1 MSRYQRALLV
11 LSVAFRCPD
20 ATTSFTSRIQQ
31 NHRLSKVAPLHGTM
45 LRSSLQKRA
54 AAGQKRKR
62 PTSGAVNKDESRST
76 PIISLEFLEGA
87 TREALFRQR
96 RILEALREQTDMQGR
111 QGQQEQAS
119 IESVNKRR
127 EEIQQSMA
135 KIQSIQIEMKELKQS
150 PASGAD
156 LIALQTIKDKLIELG
171 FQSVLSQGPD
181 SWRHV
186 QDLCRN
192 SKAEF
197 GRPADFTGLVY
208 KSPHGVPI
216 LVGRK
221 GEHNDEIL
229 RRISQ
234 GSDLWFQCE
243 DYSGSRVL
251 LRTSLARGL
260 KNSKSCRQAAADLA
274 AYYSDYRRK
283 FESVPIMYTDS
294 KRVAKRGS
302 KKGQMRKR
310 KSLGTM
316 YGYPGN
322 VYDMCQGQEP

>member
-1 MSRYQRALLV
+1 MGRYQHALLA
-11 LSVAFRCPD
+11 LSVAFRCPYL
-20 ATTSFTSRIQQ
+20 TVSFTSRIQQ
-31 NHRLSKVAPLHGTM
+31 SHRLSKVAPLHGTM
-45 LRSSLQKRA
+45 LRSSLQKKA

-62 PTSGAVNKDESRST
+62 PTSGAVTNYAKSI
-76 PIISLEFLEGA
+76 PIISVEFLEGA
-87 TREALFRQR
+87 TREAQFRQR
-96 RILEALREQTDMQGR
+96 RILEALREQTDK
-111 QGQQEQAS
+111 QGQQQQAV
-119 IESVNKRR
+119 IDSVNKRR
-127 EEIQQSMA
+127 EEIQQSIT
-135 KIQSIQIEMKELKQS
+135 KIQSIQNEIKELKQS
-150 PASGAD
+150 PTSGAD
-156 LIALQTIKDKLIELG
+156 LNALQTIKDKLIELG
-171 FQSVLSQGPD
+171 FQSVISQGPD

-186 QDLCRN
+186 QELCRK

-221 GEHNDEIL
+221 GAHNDEVL

-316 YGYPGN
+316 YGYPRN
-322 VYDMCQGQEP
+322 VYDMCQGKEP

>member
-1 MSRYQRALLV
+1 MGRYQHALLA
-11 LSVAFRCPD
+11 LSVAFRCPYL
-20 ATTSFTSRIQQ
+20 TVSFTSRIQQ
-31 NHRLSKVAPLHGTM
+31 SHRLSKVAPLYGTM
-45 LRSSLQKRA
+45 LRSSLQKKA

-62 PTSGAVNKDESRST
+62 PTSGAVTNYAKSI
-76 PIISLEFLEGA
+76 PIISVEFLEGA
-87 TREALFRQR
+87 TREAQFRQR
-96 RILEALREQTDMQGR
+96 RILEALREQTDKH
-111 QGQQEQAS
+111 GQQQRGA
-119 IESVNKRR
+119 IESVDKRR
-127 EEIQQSMA
+127 EEIQQSIT
-135 KIQSIQIEMKELKQS
+135 KIQSIQNEIKELKQS
-150 PASGAD
+150 PTSGAD
-156 LIALQTIKDKLIELG
+156 LNALQTIKDKLIELG
-171 FQSVLSQGPD
+171 FQSVISQGPD

-186 QDLCRN
+186 QELCRK

-221 GEHNDEIL
+221 GAHNDEVL

-234 GSDLWFQCE
+234 GSDLWFQCD

-316 YGYPGN
+316 YGYPRN
-322 VYDMCQGQEP
+322 VYDMCQGKEP

>member
-1 MSRYQRALLV
+1 MGRYQRALLA
-11 LSVAFRCPD
+11 LSVVFHCPH
-20 ATTSFTSRIQQ
+20 ATISFTSRIQQ

-45 LRSSLQKRA
+45 LRSAMQERA
-54 AAGQKRKR
+54 AARQKKR
-62 PTSGAVNKDESRST
+62 LTSGAVTKDDSRST

-87 TREALFRQR
+87 AREAMFRQR
-96 RILEALREQTDMQGR
+96 RILEALREQNDK
-111 QGQQEQAS
+111 QGQQQQAA
-119 IESVNKRR
+119 IGSVNKRR
-127 EEIQQSMA
+127 EEIQQSMT
-135 KIQSIQIEMKELKQS
+135 KIQSIQVEMKELKQS
-150 PASGAD
+150 LTSVTD
-156 LIALQTIKDKLIELG
+156 LNALQTIKDKLIELG
-171 FQSVLSQGPD
+171 FQSVISQGPN

-186 QDLCRN
+186 REICRN

-221 GEHNDEIL
+221 GAHNDGVL

-274 AYYSDYRRK
+274 AYYSDYRK

-316 YGYPGN
+316 YGYPRN
-322 VYDMCQGQEP
+322 VDGICQGKEP

>member
-1 MSRYQRALLV
+1 MGRYQHALLA
-11 LSVAFRCPD
+11 LSLVFCCPD
-20 ATTSFTSRIQQ
+20 FSASFITSRTQ
-31 NHRLSKVAPLHGTM
+31 NNSHLSKVGPLYGTM
-45 LRSSLQKRA
+45 LRSSLLKRA
-54 AAGQKRKR
+54 SSGQKRKR
-62 PTSGAVNKDESRST
+62 PISDENTKDSSRST

-87 TREALFRQR
+87 AREAMFRQR
-96 RILEALREQTDMQGR
+96 RILEALREQSDK
-111 QGQQEQAS
+111 QQQAAT
-119 IESVNKRR
+119 EGMNKRR
-127 EEIQQSMA
+127 GQIQQIMV
-135 KIQSIQIEMKELKQS
+135 KIQDIQAEIEKLKQS
-150 PASGAD
+150 PAFDAD
-156 LIALQTIKDKLIELG
+156 LSALQSIKEQLIELG
-171 FQSVLSQGPD
+171 FQSLISQGPD
-181 SWRHV
+181 GWRHV
-186 QDLCRN
+186 QELCRK

-197 GRPADFTGLVY
+197 GRPEDFTGLVF

-221 GEHNDEIL
+221 GAHNEEVL

-322 VYDMCQGQEP
+322 VYDMCKGKEP

>member
-1 MSRYQRALLV
+1 MGRYQHALLA
-11 LSVAFRCPD
+11 LSVAFRCPYL
-20 ATTSFTSRIQQ
+20 TVSFTSRIQQ
-31 NHRLSKVAPLHGTM
+31 SHRLSKVAPLYGTM
-45 LRSSLQKRA
+45 LRSSLQKKA

-62 PTSGAVNKDESRST
+62 PTSGAVTNFAKST
-76 PIISLEFLEGA
+76 PIISVEFLEGA
-87 TREALFRQR
+87 TREAQFRQR
-96 RILEALREQTDMQGR
+96 RILEALREQTDKH
-111 QGQQEQAS
+111 GQQQQAA
-119 IESVNKRR
+119 IEGVNKRR
-127 EEIQQSMA
+127 EEIQQCMST
-135 KIQSIQIEMKELKQS
+135 IESIQNEIKEMKQS
-150 PASGAD
+150 TTSGVD
-156 LIALQTIKDKLIELG
+156 LDALQTIKDKLIELG
-171 FQSVLSQGPD
+171 FQSVISQGPD

-186 QDLCRN
+186 QELCRK

-221 GEHNDEIL
+221 GAHNDEVL

-316 YGYPGN
+316 YGYPRN
-322 VYDMCQGQEP
+322 VYDMCQGKEP

>member
-1 MSRYQRALLV
+1 MGRYQHALLA
-11 LSVAFRCPD
+11 LSVALRCPD
-20 ATTSFTSRIQQ
+20 LTVSFTSRIQQ
-31 NHRLSKVAPLHGTM
+31 NRLSKVAPLHGTM
-45 LRSSLQKRA
+45 LRSSLQKKA
-54 AAGQKRKR
+54 AAGQKRRR
-62 PTSGAVNKDESRST
+62 PTSDAVTNDGSKST
-76 PIISLEFLEGA
+76 PIISLDFLEGT
-87 TREALFRQR
+87 TREAQFRQR
-96 RILEALREQTDMQGR
+96 RILEALREQTDK
-111 QGQQEQAS
+111 QGQQQQAVVD
-119 IESVNKRR
+119 SVNKRR
-127 EEIQQSMA
+127 EEIQQSIT
-135 KIQSIQIEMKELKQS
+135 KIQSIQNEIKELKQS
-150 PASGAD
+150 PTSGAD
-156 LIALQTIKDKLIELG
+156 LNALQTIKDKLIELG
-171 FQSVLSQGPD
+171 FQSVISQGPD

-186 QDLCRN
+186 QELWRK

-221 GEHNDEIL
+221 GAHNDEVL

-283 FESVPIMYTDS
+283 IESVPIMYTDS

-302 KKGQMRKR
+302 TKGQMRKR

-316 YGYPGN
+316 YGYPRN
-322 VYDMCQGQEP
+322 VYDMCQGKEP